1 MISKIAR
8 ALKPGTFL
16 ELHSTHDGAT
26 VAAYMMAVRSSGGQG
41 DEVIGEVI
49 AGDDA
54 VFERLTLHMVGV
66 DPPPSLTADELKAV
80 SYVLDLVK
88 HNLLS
93 GCQDKMAKHHTA
105 MVELFKSAAAK
116 LVGGTPP

>member
-1 MISKIAR
+1 MIAKIAR

-26 VAAYMMAVRSSGGQG
+26 VAAYMMAVRPSGDHG
-41 DEVIGEVI
+41 DAVIGRAV
-49 AGDDA
+49 ASDDA

-66 DPPPSLTADELKAV
+66 EPPPSLTPDELKAV
-80 SYVLDLVK
+80 SYVLEMVRNNPLA
-88 HNLLS
+88 

-116 LVGGTPP
+116 LAGGTPP